1 MNLKADLFPY
11 PVLTPELDD
20 YLDNSS
26 FDAQINVTPE
36 SSGVISVAA
45 DFKLDNQGL
54 KELVDS
60 GNARYALHVEG
71 VASSYRKLW
80 TNNEDQTFIRN
91 TIFEGDIRKKLQINA
106 MVIAN
111 VDIDNY
117 SNINFNNLYYDEDYA
132 VTNLKK
138 GDILAFLPTKEVVID
153 LESGRSGTES
163 IFTVAPHNEPYMNV
177 ELSGDTIV
185 LNLPTEV
192 FSIYKH
198 CGNSI
203 QSKDYFISLFFIPA
217 LTFVL
222 SEIKNKNVSE
232 DLDWYQSIDALLTQE
247 GINLNNE
254 STLAIAQR
262 LLNCPLIK
270 SVHDKFAGDEVND

>member
-20 YLDNSS
+20 YLDNNS
-26 FDAQINVTPE
+26 FDAQINVNPE

-45 DFKLDNQGL
+45 DFKLDN
-54 KELVDS
+54 
-60 GNARYALHVEG
+60 
-71 VASSYRKLW
+71 
-80 TNNEDQTFIRN
+80 QTFIRN

-111 VDIDNY
+111 ADIDNY
-117 SNINFNNLYYDEDYA
+117 SNINFNDLYYDEDYA

-153 LESGRSGTES
+153 LDSGRSGTES

-203 QSKDYFISLFFIPA
+203 QSKEYFISLFFIPA

-222 SEIKNKNVSE
+222 SEIKNKNVS
-232 DLDWYQSIDALLTQE
+232 
-247 GINLNNE
+247 
-254 STLAIAQR
+254 
-262 LLNCPLIK
+262 
-270 SVHDKFAGDEVND
+270 

>member
-1 MNLKADLFPY
+1 MNLKADLFAY

-20 YLDNSS
+20 YLDNNS
-26 FDAQINVTPE
+26 FDAQINVNPE
-36 SSGVISVAA
+36 SFGVISVSA
-45 DFKLDNQGL
+45 DFKLDNQSL

-60 GNARYALHVEG
+60 GNACYALHVEG

-80 TNNEDQTFIRN
+80 VNDEDQTFIRN
-91 TIFEGDIRKKLQINA
+91 TIVEGDIRKKLQINA

-111 VDIDNY
+111 ADIDNY
-117 SNINFNNLYYDEDYA
+117 SNINFNNLYYDEDYV

-138 GDILAFLPTKEVVID
+138 GDILAFLPTKD
-153 LESGRSGTES
+153 GRSGTES

-203 QSKDYFISLFFIPA
+203 QSKEYFISLFFIPA

-254 STLAIAQR
+254 STLTIAQR

>member
-1 MNLKADLFPY
+1 M
-11 PVLTPELDD
+11 
-20 YLDNSS
+20 
-26 FDAQINVTPE
+26 
-36 SSGVISVAA
+36 
-45 DFKLDNQGL
+45 
-54 KELVDS
+54 VDS

-80 TNNEDQTFIRN
+80 VNQEDQAFIRN
-91 TIFEGDIRKKLQINA
+91 IIFEGDIRKKLQINA

-111 VDIDNY
+111 ADIDNY
-117 SNINFNNLYYDEDYA
+117 SNINFNDLYYDEDYA

-192 FSIYKH
+192 FSKYKH
-198 CGNSI
+198 WGNST
-203 QSKDYFISLFFIPA
+203 QSKEYFISLFFIPA

>member
-20 YLDNSS
+20 YLDNNS
-26 FDAQINVTPE
+26 FDAQINVNPE

-111 VDIDNY
+111 ADIDNY
-117 SNINFNNLYYDEDYA
+117 SNINFNDLYYDEDYA

-198 CGNSI
+198 CGNTFNLKSI
-203 QSKDYFISLFFIPA
+203 LF
-217 LTFVL
+217 T
-222 SEIKNKNVSE
+222 
-232 DLDWYQSIDALLTQE
+232 LLYSC
-247 GINLNNE
+247 INFCVIRN
-254 STLAIAQR
+254 
-262 LLNCPLIK
+262 
-270 SVHDKFAGDEVND
+270 

>member
-1 MNLKADLFPY
+1 
-11 PVLTPELDD
+11 
-20 YLDNSS
+20 
-26 FDAQINVTPE
+26 
-36 SSGVISVAA
+36 
-45 DFKLDNQGL
+45 
-54 KELVDS
+54 
-60 GNARYALHVEG
+60 
-71 VASSYRKLW
+71 
-80 TNNEDQTFIRN
+80 
-91 TIFEGDIRKKLQINA
+91 
-106 MVIAN
+106 
-111 VDIDNY
+111 
-117 SNINFNNLYYDEDYA
+117 
-132 VTNLKK
+132 
-138 GDILAFLPTKEVVID
+138 
-153 LESGRSGTES
+153 
-163 IFTVAPHNEPYMNV
+163 MNV

-203 QSKDYFISLFFIPA
+203 QSKEYFISLFFIPA

-254 STLAIAQR
+254 STLVIAQR

>member
-1 MNLKADLFPY
+1 
-11 PVLTPELDD
+11 
-20 YLDNSS
+20 
-26 FDAQINVTPE
+26 
-36 SSGVISVAA
+36 
-45 DFKLDNQGL
+45 
-54 KELVDS
+54 
-60 GNARYALHVEG
+60 
-71 VASSYRKLW
+71 
-80 TNNEDQTFIRN
+80 
-91 TIFEGDIRKKLQINA
+91 

-111 VDIDNY
+111 ADIDNY
-117 SNINFNNLYYDEDYA
+117 SNINFNDLYYDEDYA

-192 FSIYKH
+192 FSKYKH
-198 CGNSI
+198 WGNST
-203 QSKDYFISLFFIPA
+203 QSKEYFISLFFIPA